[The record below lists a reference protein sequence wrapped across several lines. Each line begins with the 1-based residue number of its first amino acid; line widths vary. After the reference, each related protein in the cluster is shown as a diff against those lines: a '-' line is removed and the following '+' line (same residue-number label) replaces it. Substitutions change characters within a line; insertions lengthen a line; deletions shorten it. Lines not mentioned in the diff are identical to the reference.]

1 MRRLALMAMVLGG
14 LISASARAQEAAPAP
29 APAPVEVMVLGTWHF
44 DNPGQDV
51 HNVRADD
58 VLASNRQAELE
69 AIAAAIAEF
78 RPTKVMVER
87 VARTPDLVD
96 PNFAAFRL
104 EHLRSQRDE
113 RVQLGYRIARLAG
126 LDRVYAI
133 DEQAG
138 EGEPDYFPFGAV
150 AQYAQANDLGER
162 LGELMARGEA
172 ATRAFEERQRTAG
185 LAELLAGYND
195 PAGFESGIGN
205 YYELLQIGG
214 TEQQPG
220 AVLNAMWYM
229 RNAKIFGKLATVA
242 EPGDRIL
249 VVYGAGHNYWLRHF
263 ASETPGFASVDPIP
277 YLRRAAGR

>member
-1 MRRLALMAMVLGG
+1 MKWLAAMATVAGALV
-14 LISASARAQEAAPAP
+14 SAPSGAQEP
-29 APAPVEVMVLGTWHF
+29 APAPVEVMVLGSWHF
-44 DNPGQDV
+44 NNPGQDIN
-51 HNVRADD
+51 NVRADD
-58 VLASNRQAELE
+58 VLAPNRQAELE
-69 AIAAAIAEF
+69 AVAAAIAEF

-87 VARTPDLVD
+87 VAPAPDLID
-96 PNFAAFRL
+96 PNFAGFGP
-104 EHLRSQRDE
+104 EQLRTERSE

-133 DEQAG
+133 DEQPA
-138 EGEPDYFPFGAV
+138 EGEPDYFPFGPLAE
-150 AQYAQANDLGER
+150 YAQANGLGER
-162 LGELMARGEA
+162 LGELMATGQA
-172 ATRAFEERQRTAG
+172 ATRAFEERQRSAR

-195 PAGFESGIGN
+195 PAGFESGIQP
-205 YYELLQIGG
+205 YYELLQIGDS
-214 TEQQPG
+214 EQQPG

-263 ASETPGFASVDPIP
+263 ASETPGFRNVDPIP